1 MVRLLDIGICLLLVP
16 REQKSMDSVNIKGIV
31 PANTGKKIYILLE
44 LLGDIQQR
52 PSHHYVKEKQ

>member
-31 PANTGKKIYILLE
+31 PANTGKKNIFLE
-44 LLGDIQQR
+44 LLGDI
-52 PSHHYVKEKQ
+52 